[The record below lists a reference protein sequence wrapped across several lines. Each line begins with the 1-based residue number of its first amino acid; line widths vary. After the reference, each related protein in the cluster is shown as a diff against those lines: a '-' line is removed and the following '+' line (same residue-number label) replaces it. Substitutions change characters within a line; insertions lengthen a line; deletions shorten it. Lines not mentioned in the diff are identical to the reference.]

1 MCLMH
6 NCIGRTKSVENPLYV
21 KAGKLATLDSRYCWC
36 LAGAV
41 MFRLVS
47 DRHEVPVAGLGPISH
62 RITVLYIATTL
73 RLSIYCGGSERKIRA
88 HKQQILKSGTRRCL
102 NKMERLE
109 PFLKRKTSKSFAATT
124 VVLTKL
130 EFVQSFYLENE
141 APLKALFMRSNSN
154 QEAVQLVNRHK
165 QVSER
170 RKLQQDNFLADRW
183 LFP

>member
-6 NCIGRTKSVENPLYV
+6 NCIGRTESVENPLYV

-73 RLSIYCGGSERKIRA
+73 SFEYLLWRFQRKIRA
-88 HKQQILKSGTRRCL
+88 HKQQNSRKIKWKGL
-102 NKMERLE
+102 NPSWKD
-109 PFLKRKTSKSFAATT
+109 KQANCKTFTVTT
-124 VVLTKL
+124 VFLAKL
-130 EFVQSFYLENE
+130 EFVQNFYLENE
-141 APLKALFMRSNSN
+141 EPLEALFMRSNSN

-165 QVSER
+165 LVGER
-170 RKLQQDNFLADRW
+170 RKLHRTDRW